1 MIQITETPHT
11 GCRKYAARYGLDALK
26 FISTPMGKHL
36 RLRGV
41 YAKVVRS
48 GTIQAGDAVRKL

>member
-11 GCRKYAARYGLDALK
+11 GCRKYASRYGLDALK
-26 FISTPMGKHL
+26 FISTPLGKEL
-36 RLRGV
+36 RLRGL
-41 YAKVVRS
+41 YAKVIRS